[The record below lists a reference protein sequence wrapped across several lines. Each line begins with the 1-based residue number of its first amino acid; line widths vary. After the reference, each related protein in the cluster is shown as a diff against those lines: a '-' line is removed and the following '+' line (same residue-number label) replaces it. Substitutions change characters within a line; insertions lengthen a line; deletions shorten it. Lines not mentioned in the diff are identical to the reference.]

1 MLSHSNFR
9 RTLDFGAVGSGPVH
23 PRQGGDTVLG
33 GGKTCLVFGRGGR
46 RLCATRICRF
56 AQLDGH

>member
-9 RTLDFGAVGSGPVH
+9 QTLDFGAGVGSGLVRL
-23 PRQGGDTVLG
+23 RQGGGTVLD

-46 RLCATRICRF
+46 PSTVC
-56 AQLDGH
+56 G